1 MRKTYCFDL
10 DDTICYPN
18 HEYNDTQRRYLEAKP
33 NNIVID
39 KINILHDLGNEII
52 IFTARRMI
60 THNRDIKKIKAD
72 VELITINWLKKYKVN
87 YDRLL
92 FGKPYADFY
101 IDDKAIELQSFI
113 DE

>member
-1 MRKTYCFDL
+1 
-10 DDTICYPN
+10 
-18 HEYNDTQRRYLEAKP
+18 
-33 NNIVID
+33 
-39 KINILHDLGNEII
+39 
-52 IFTARRMI
+52 MI
-60 THNRDIKKIKAD
+60 THNGDIKKIKAD